1 MFPKRTHHRRIR
13 PGRAGLSALAL
24 TLLASASA
32 CDTSPPRRDAAT
44 TGSPSAS
51 HVSVRLDVP
60 ESGAPS
66 LSVLAFRASAT
77 GAALAGIDVL
87 GVVDPL
93 VASGPAPG
101 AACERRDVGVTAR
114 AFGNSGG
121 RLELSALQDVA
132 VDFGATGTTGAMQL
146 RPSDRVYPALA
157 QVVSGV
163 VAEAGPIDV
172 TALPESLTIALGD
185 GAALWREPLALP
197 AAPRVRVLSARPGLE
212 LQVTDPAR
220 TFVEIRPFGAS
231 WIVACPVGGEG
242 RVSVSPAEREHIAQA
257 SGGVPVS
264 LEAVWRELRVV
275 AGAGGPVRLSLE
287 VRSSLVVD
295 LSR

>member
-1 MFPKRTHHRRIR
+1 MYAPHTTQLRRNGR
-13 PGRAGLSALAL
+13 PSLSGLALAL
-24 TLLASASA
+24 VGGALA
-32 CDTSPPRRDAAT
+32 CDTSPPRRDAAAALA
-44 TGSPSAS
+44 PSAA

-60 ESGAPS
+60 EAGAPS
-66 LSVLAFRASAT
+66 LSVLAFRAST
-77 GAALAGIDVL
+77 SGAVLAGTDVL

-93 VASGPAPG
+93 VAAGPSAG
-101 AACERRDVGVTAR
+101 AACERRDVGVAAR

-121 RLELSALQDVA
+121 RLELAALSDVA
-132 VDFGATGTTGAMQL
+132 VDLGGATAAGATQL
-146 RPSDRVYPALA
+146 RPTARVYPALA

-163 VAEAGPIDV
+163 VAEAGPLDV
-172 TALPESLTIALGD
+172 SALPETLSVALGD

-197 AAPRVRVLSARPGLE
+197 PAPRVRVVAAHPGLD
-212 LQVTDPAR
+212 LQVADPAR

-231 WIVACPVGGEG
+231 WIVACPVGPEG
-242 RVSVSPAEREHIAQA
+242 KVTVSPAEREHIAQA

-264 LEAVWRELRVV
+264 LEAVWRDLRVV